1 MHMKQS
7 VMKLMPRKKLERK
20 GERQKHCL
28 VPTAL
33 KHTVEVEKLKK

>member
-1 MHMKQS
+1 MKQS

-33 KHTVEVEKLKK
+33 KHAVEVEKLKK